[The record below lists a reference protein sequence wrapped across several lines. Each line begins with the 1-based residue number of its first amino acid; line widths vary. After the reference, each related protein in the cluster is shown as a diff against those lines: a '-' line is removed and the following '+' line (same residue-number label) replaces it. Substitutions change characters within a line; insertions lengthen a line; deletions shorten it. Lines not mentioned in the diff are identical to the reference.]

1 MCSLCAWQ
9 CALAHV
15 QECTQE
21 LANAGVVFS
30 DLAFAENV
38 AGQEVVEEDPE
49 QAVRGGRKKPS
60 RGSRGRGRERPG
72 RVREQKDEGD
82 VRRSGRRG
90 RKKKSKAR
98 ISPYAPD

>member
-1 MCSLCAWQ
+1 M
-9 CALAHV
+9 
-15 QECTQE
+15 QE

-49 QAVRGGRKKPS
+49 QAVREGRKKPS
-60 RGSRGRGRERPG
+60 RGSQGRGRERPG

-90 RKKKSKAR
+90 GKKKSKAR

>member
-1 MCSLCAWQ
+1 M
-9 CALAHV
+9 
-15 QECTQE
+15 QE

-38 AGQEVVEEDPE
+38 PGQEVVEEVVEEDPT

-90 RKKKSKAR
+90 GKKKSKAR